1 MNIWVVTCW
10 NEGGEYMNEVM
21 SILFDPDL
29 IAPKVAEL
37 FAECPNYDEIHVECW
52 HRDDVD
58 GWDASYYETECFYRE
73 EDE

>member
-37 FAECPNYDEIHVECW
+37 FAEIKDITSIKVETW
-52 HRDDVD
+52 
-58 GWDASYYETECFYRE
+58 YRE
-73 EDE
+73 EGTDDASFYEAETFWREDE

>member
-37 FAECPNYDEIHVECW
+37 FAEVKDITSIKVETW
-52 HRDDVD
+52 
-58 GWDASYYETECFYRE
+58 YRE
-73 EDE
+73 EGANDASFYEAETFWREDE